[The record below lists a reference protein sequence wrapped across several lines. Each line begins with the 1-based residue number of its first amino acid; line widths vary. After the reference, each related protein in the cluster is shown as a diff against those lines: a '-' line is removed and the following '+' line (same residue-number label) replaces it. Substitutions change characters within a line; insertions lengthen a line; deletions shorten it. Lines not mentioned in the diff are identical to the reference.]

1 MTCSPFAYA
10 CVFVVFIYR
19 NGRKMT
25 LLLHFPNAFASQS
38 WATLGPGD
46 SVWVFHVVGD
56 VPGACWSLNLKLSL
70 N

>member
-1 MTCSPFAYA
+1 
-10 CVFVVFIYR
+10 
-19 NGRKMT
+19 MT